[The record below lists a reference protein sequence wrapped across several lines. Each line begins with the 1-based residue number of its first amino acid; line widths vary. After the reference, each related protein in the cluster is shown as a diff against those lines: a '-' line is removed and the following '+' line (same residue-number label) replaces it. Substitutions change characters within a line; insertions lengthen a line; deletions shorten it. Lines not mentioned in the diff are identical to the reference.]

1 MLLSYIYS
9 MKIDTPFDKMFAS
22 LETWPEDLI
31 VVVPDDANVVLTV
44 SGEFIRSLR
53 ITMEYMFSSLTE
65 EETLVFFSKAQ
76 KAFEGVPQAEITDR
90 DKALWSIYVL
100 MLTIAEQARLQNVVK
115 AFNKNT
121 YTGASDN
128 KPLTD
133 DELKER
139 TKTPTED

>member
-1 MLLSYIYS
+1 MIV
-9 MKIDTPFDKMFAS
+9 DTPFDKMFAS

-31 VVVPDDANVVLTV
+31 VVIPDDANVALTV

-53 ITMEYMFSSLTE
+53 ITMEYMFSSLSEAELLT
-65 EETLVFFSKAQ
+65 FFSKAE

-100 MLTIAEQARLQNVVK
+100 MLTIAESARAQDLVK
-115 AFNKNT
+115 AFNKHT
-121 YTGASDN
+121 YTGAPDD

-133 DELKER
+133 EELKQR